1 MDAQNL
7 ANAQQPGQPN
17 PENIPNEVRIQTAM
31 ANYGQVPTDVQM
43 QTAMSNDAALGLP
56 PWYANMRWKEFY
68 TNPEVGYKQ
77 LYADDANTGV
87 DPEYVFY
94 QRRNRMY
101 LDGHIYYAHGNEQT
115 AAKLLD
121 AFKTTKREQMVDSDS
136 DILNAIE
143 GIASVKFEWY
153 QPNPQAVRQHAG
165 YFPFI
170 NKSDI

>member
-7 ANAQQPGQPN
+7 ANAQQPGQPT

-101 LDGHIYYAHGNEQT
+101 ELQLKNAMELNRKRKRLGGH
-115 AAKLLD
+115 
-121 AFKTTKREQMVDSDS
+121 
-136 DILNAIE
+136 
-143 GIASVKFEWY
+143 
-153 QPNPQAVRQHAG
+153 
-165 YFPFI
+165 
-170 NKSDI
+170 